1 MNKKYKLDWII
12 GEKLAV
18 SKCPDY
24 LIDQDQIIKL
34 GIKNILCL
42 CYLNEVKEPELLTK
56 TLTFTRYPLPDHN
69 SIEKLE
75 INQLNEVI
83 EILNKLIFDGPT
95 LVHCLAGMERSP
107 IVCISWLM
115 KTKNI
120 SFIDAYEYVKG
131 VHKETS
137 LLNSHIS
144 LVKSYFY

>member
-1 MNKKYKLDWII
+1 MI
-12 GEKLAV
+12 
-18 SKCPDY
+18 
-24 LIDQDQIIKL
+24 
-34 GIKNILCL
+34 
-42 CYLNEVKEPELLTK
+42 VKVE
-56 TLTFTRYPLPDHN
+56 N
-69 SIEKLE
+69 
-75 INQLNEVI
+75 
-83 EILNKLIFDGPT
+83 NKLIFDGPT
-95 LVHCLAGMERSP
+95 LVHCFAGMERSP